1 MRHRRPAVTNN
12 RKYERVPTKLR
23 CWCEGENVTVYA
35 RIGNMSEGGL
45 FVRTSTPL
53 ERGATARL
61 RFGTDGFE
69 TTARVVWSRSE
80 GQDGPAGM
88 GLEFDGADDQI
99 RAAIRRM
106 IDEDR
111 RLTAH

>member
-1 MRHRRPAVTNN
+1 MTNN

-80 GQDGPAGM
+80 GQDGPACM

-111 RLTAH
+111 RLTAN